1 MLTTILRYAKAVV
14 GGLAA
19 GIATLTPLA
28 SAGPL
33 TLTDWLGV
41 LAAVLGG
48 AGLVAFVPNKTTT
61 PPPSTGSAVSS
72 VPPPAA

>member
-1 MLTTILRYAKAVV
+1 VLSTILKYAKAVV

-19 GIATLTPLA
+19 GVATLTPLA
-28 SAGPL
+28 AAGPL
-33 TLTDWLGV
+33 TLADWLGV

-48 AGLVAFVPNKTTT
+48 AGLVAVVPNKTVT
-61 PPPSTGSAVSS
+61 PPAGGSPVSS

>member
-14 GGLAA
+14 GGIAA

-28 SAGPL
+28 AAGPL

-48 AGLVAFVPNKTTT
+48 AGLVAVIPNKTPT
-61 PPPSTGSAVSS
+61 PPAGQ
-72 VPPPAA
+72 